1 MLGCLHKSVQIISPY
16 YFVSTKHPRLGAF
29 SLCPTLKQTCINIYF
44 KTKTCLLSRIKC
56 IVYSYL
62 NKGVPCR
69 VVCI

>member
-1 MLGCLHKSVQIISPY
+1 MLPCLHHKCKCQRNIQNSRPSLY
-16 YFVSTKHPRLGAF
+16 NAKHAN
-29 SLCPTLKQTCINIYF
+29 INIYF
-44 KTKTCLLSRIKC
+44 KSKTCLLSRIKC